1 MKNPFKGKHPFK
13 DLAGKIKATLGR
25 MKMSGERKAELRR
38 NTIDSFGDGCFVGGL
53 TLLGAAIFAPV
64 ATGPTL
70 VAAAFFLAAGG
81 AAKYTAGRLDP
92 RGPTLEKAL
101 PPEKTPETAPP
112 VTAVKPLKPEFTQ
125 ARDGKPKT
133 AEPRRRSRFF
143 PGQPQA

>member
-1 MKNPFKGKHPFK
+1 MKNPFKG
-13 DLAGKIKATLGR
+13 LGSKIKATLDK
-25 MKMSGERKAELRR
+25 MKMSEERKAELRK

-64 ATGPTL
+64 ATAPTL
-70 VAAAFFLAAGG
+70 AAAALFLAAGG

-92 RGPTLEKAL
+92 HGPTLEKAL
-101 PPEKTPETAPP
+101 PPEKTPETTPP
-112 VTAVKPLKPEFTQ
+112 VTAIKPLKPEFTQ

-133 AEPRRRSRFF
+133 ADPARRSRFF